1 MDVTYLLQQ
10 IVNGLSLGSIYALV
24 AIGFSITYSILR
36 LINFAHGDILMV
48 ACYAA
53 FFFLASSSFSL
64 PIAIVGSMIIAG
76 LLGILVERVAYR
88 PLRAA
93 SEEAMLIT
101 SIAVSILLQN
111 LGILILSPQPRK
123 FSFPAFFAQ
132 RHEINNISIDNMTIL
147 TIAVALVLMFG
158 LTLFVKYTKIGTAM
172 RACSEN
178 ISAARMLGVD
188 INMVVAI
195 AFAIGSA
202 LAAVAG
208 VMLGGQYGRIEP
220 LMGFV
225 PGLKAFVAA
234 VIGGIGSIPGAALG
248 GYVLGV
254 FEIVLVGML
263 PVALTGYRD
272 AAVFLL
278 LILVLLLRPNGILNP
293 GEGGN
298 KV

>member
-1 MDVTYLLQQ
+1 MDATYLLQQ
-10 IVNGLSLGSIYALV
+10 IINGISLGSIYALV

-48 ACYAA
+48 GCYAA
-53 FFFLASSSFSL
+53 LFLMLLGMFPLAL
-64 PIAIVGSMIIAG
+64 ALVGSMIIAALVG
-76 LLGILVERVAYR
+76 VMVERVAFR

-93 SEEAMLIT
+93 SEESMLIT
-101 SIAVSILLQN
+101 SIAVSMMLQN
-111 LGILILSPQPRK
+111 LGILLLSPQPRK
-123 FSFPAFFAQ
+123 FQFPEVFAHSHSIGGVSFT
-132 RHEINNISIDNMTIL
+132 NMTLL
-147 TIAVALVLMFG
+147 TVGVAVVLMLA
-158 LTLFVKYTKIGTAM
+158 LTVFVKRTKMGKAM

-178 ISAARMLGVD
+178 IQAARLMGID
-188 INMVVAI
+188 INVVVAT
-195 AFAIGSA
+195 AFVIGSA

-248 GYVLGV
+248 GYVLGI
-254 FEIVLVGML
+254 FEIVLVGIL

-278 LILVLLLRPNGILNP
+278 LILVLLLRPNGIL
-293 GEGGN
+293 GSVEGG

>member
-1 MDVTYLLQQ
+1 MDATYLLQQ
-10 IVNGLSLGSIYALV
+10 VINGISLGSIYALV

-48 ACYAA
+48 GCYAA
-53 FFFLASSSFSL
+53 LFLMLLGMFPLAL
-64 PIAIVGSMIIAG
+64 ALVGSMIIAAMVG
-76 LLGILVERVAYR
+76 VMVERIAFR

-101 SIAVSILLQN
+101 SIAVSMLLQN
-111 LGILILSPQPRK
+111 LGILLLSPQPRK
-123 FSFPAFFAQ
+123 FQFPEFFAQ
-132 RHEINNISIDNMTIL
+132 SHNIGGITFNNMTVL
-147 TIAVALVLMFG
+147 TVGVAIVLMLA
-158 LTLFVKYTKIGTAM
+158 LTVFVKRTKMGKAM

-178 ISAARMLGVD
+178 IQAARLMGID
-188 INMVVAI
+188 INVVVAT
-195 AFAIGSA
+195 AFVIGSA

-208 VMLGGQYGRIEP
+208 IMLGGQYGRIEP

-248 GYVLGV
+248 GYVLGI
-254 FEIVLVGML
+254 FEIMLVGVL
-263 PVALTGYRD
+263 PLALTGYRD

-278 LILVLLLRPNGILNP
+278 LILVLLLRPNGIL
-293 GEGGN
+293 GSVEGG

>member
-1 MDVTYLLQQ
+1 MDATYLLQQ
-10 IVNGLSLGSIYALV
+10 IVNGISLGSIYALV

-48 ACYAA
+48 GCYAA
-53 FFFLASSSFSL
+53 LFLMLLGMFPLAL
-64 PIAIVGSMIIAG
+64 ALVGSMIIAALVG
-76 LLGILVERVAYR
+76 VMVERVAFR

-93 SEEAMLIT
+93 SEESMLIT
-101 SIAVSILLQN
+101 SIAVSMMLQN
-111 LGILILSPQPRK
+111 LGILLLSPQPRK
-123 FSFPAFFAQ
+123 FQFPEVFAHSHNIGGVSFT
-132 RHEINNISIDNMTIL
+132 NMTLL
-147 TIAVALVLMFG
+147 TVGVAVVLMLA
-158 LTLFVKYTKIGTAM
+158 LTLFVKRTKLGKAM

-178 ISAARMLGVD
+178 IQAARLMGID
-188 INMVVAI
+188 INVVVAT
-195 AFAIGSA
+195 AFVIGSA

-248 GYVLGV
+248 GYVLGI
-254 FEIVLVGML
+254 FEIVLVGVL

-278 LILVLLLRPNGILNP
+278 LILVLLLRPNGIL
-293 GEGGN
+293 GTVEGG